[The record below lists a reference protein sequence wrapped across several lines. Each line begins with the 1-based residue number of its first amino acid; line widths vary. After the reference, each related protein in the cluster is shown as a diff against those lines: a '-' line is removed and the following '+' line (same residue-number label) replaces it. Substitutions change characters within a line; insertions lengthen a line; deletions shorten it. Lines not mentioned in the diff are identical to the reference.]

1 MNKSTRVN
9 VTINDPGLVEKLESM
24 GRFEKSAFVRRG
36 LLAVMRLEAQGY
48 TVDDQGRVGRLLDG
62 LERDVPSGTP
72 TTGASGQ
79 TVEAVK
85 PDAAMQNM
93 LDQF

>member
-9 VTINDPGLVEKLESM
+9 VTINDPGLVEKLEAM

-62 LERDVPSGTP
+62 LERGVPN
-72 TTGASGQ
+72 GAPATAATGQ

-93 LDQF
+93 LYQF

>member
-1 MNKSTRVN
+1 MSKSIRVN
-9 VTINDPGLVEKLESM
+9 VTVSEPLLVEKLEAL

-62 LERDVPSGTP
+62 LERDVPSGSLVTV
-72 TTGASGQ
+72 AAGQ
-79 TVEAVK
+79 TAEVVK

-93 LDQF
+93 LEQF